1 MTIYKYLIINRIR
14 EYIRLVKNMYIQ
26 VFGLLFFI
34 AIFTYGVIKWYFPLL
49 LSYNGVNTKVFYSC
63 FGILIFLGIYE
74 CFGEIKPKIIIK
86 PMTLFLL
93 DSTRIKKIL
102 ILKYFYYALKDIVC
116 SFVLSI
122 LTCGLN
128 FDRTFAEIFLLYFAC
143 LLIKLFAIW
152 NIYNE
157 KLNRKKNF
165 FRSVLFISYILC
177 VLSIDYKSLIWTVYV
192 LLGYLTV
199 YTSKNLIID
208 YFKYNNDMIYMEKIL
223 FAQNNNNTILLSQYA
238 KEKIAMNSLSSN
250 KNLDL
255 LKKAPLIWKAFI
267 SISRNGKN
275 GIFFGGFLFILMFLF
290 YNFEFFWQF
299 PILEYEQTRYILL
312 VAGVFFLYQIS
323 VQTFVQQLNDI
334 IEKQINGLFIPIELK
349 KIILQFIIIPL
360 IILSVVTFLLFFLL
374 HSQILYTLVFYIILS
389 VYMFIT
395 FFMNVF
401 NRKLLQKLYMIFSIL
416 MFLISNLL
424 LI

>member
-1 MTIYKYLIINRIR
+1 M
-14 EYIRLVKNMYIQ
+14 
-26 VFGLLFFI
+26 
-34 AIFTYGVIKWYFPLL
+34 
-49 LSYNGVNTKVFYSC
+49 
-63 FGILIFLGIYE
+63 
-74 CFGEIKPKIIIK
+74 
-86 PMTLFLL
+86 
-93 DSTRIKKIL
+93 
-102 ILKYFYYALKDIVC
+102 
-116 SFVLSI
+116 
-122 LTCGLN
+122 
-128 FDRTFAEIFLLYFAC
+128 
-143 LLIKLFAIW
+143 
-152 NIYNE
+152 
-157 KLNRKKNF
+157 
-165 FRSVLFISYILC
+165 
-177 VLSIDYKSLIWTVYV
+177 
-192 LLGYLTV
+192 
-199 YTSKNLIID
+199 
-208 YFKYNNDMIYMEKIL
+208 
-223 FAQNNNNTILLSQYA
+223 
-238 KEKIAMNSLSSN
+238 N
-250 KNLDL
+250 KN
-255 LKKAPLIWKAFI
+255 PP
-267 SISRNGKN
+267 KN